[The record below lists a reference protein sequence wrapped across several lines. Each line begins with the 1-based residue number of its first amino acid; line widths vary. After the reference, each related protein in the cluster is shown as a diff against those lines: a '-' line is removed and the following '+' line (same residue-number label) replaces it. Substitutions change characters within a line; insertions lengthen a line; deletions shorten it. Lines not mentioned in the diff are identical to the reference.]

1 MSTPIRPVIIDL
13 IMLASF
19 VKMMQL
25 NMKMSKNYFRYI
37 YNPNI
42 QNNMTLLYI
51 LIYTVY
57 IIGIKPTRY
66 TNILK
71 IIYKLF
77 GVFTKLL
84 SDKNDIIMYSM
95 VLNMFITLFIILI
108 SKYKRLTKNVM
119 IVLGGLTIIQILCR
133 IVWGYNLI
141 NKRIIGSLN
150 YKQKQENLE
159 ATDILID
166 KTANQDF
173 DKLYDILKKAGANIG
188 TLAKLSPEKRNAY
201 IIQELLKVDL
211 SKLNLSDQAITQI
224 QTQFNME
231 KDELQKYINNLNTK
245 INSLSKYQQKTN
257 QLLSCVK
264 KYS

>member
-1 MSTPIRPVIIDL
+1 MSIPIRPVIIDL
-13 IMLASF
+13 IILSSF

-37 YNPNI
+37 YNPKI
-42 QNNMTLLYI
+42 QDKMTFLYI

-57 IIGIKPTRY
+57 IIGIKPSRY

-84 SDKNDIIMYSM
+84 SDKNDITMYSM
-95 VLNMFITLFIILI
+95 VLNLFITILIILI
-108 SKYKRLTKNVM
+108 SKYKKLTKNVM
-119 IVLGGLTIIQILCR
+119 IILGGLTVIQILCR
-133 IVWGYNLI
+133 IVWGYKLI
-141 NKRIIGSLN
+141 NNRIIGNLN

-166 KTANQDF
+166 KTAEQDF
-173 DKLYDILKKAGANIG
+173 DKLYDILKKAGSNIEIIS
-188 TLAKLSPEKRNAY
+188 KLSPEKRNAY

-224 QTQFNME
+224 QNQFNME

-264 KYS
+264 KHT